1 MAEFK
6 KINWN
11 LLKQRAQ
18 LEHGKKWKW
27 NRFVAAIL
35 KYEEKQ
41 INKVRSIV
49 KLFK

>member
-18 LEHGKKWKW
+18 LEYGEKW
-27 NRFVAAIL
+27 NRLVAAIL

-41 INKVRSIV
+41 INKVQSIV